1 MRKNVIVT
9 GATKGLGLSTV
20 NHLVKEGYRV
30 IGIARKN
37 SKSLQNLI
45 QKYGSTKIVFHQF
58 DLQELKE
65 IPSLIQ
71 QIISKHGPLYG
82 LINNAAIGSD
92 GLLATMHANDISNLL
107 KINLEAPI
115 LMAKFSC
122 RNMLLQGEGRIINIS
137 SIIADTGFNGLSVYG
152 ATKAGLVGFTKS
164 LSRELGRSNIT
175 VNCLSPGFMKTDM
188 TAILDSEKINSISRR
203 APLGLPTT
211 SDAAAAVVYLMS
223 TEANK
228 ITGTTITVDGGST
241 A

>member
-9 GATKGLGLSTV
+9 GATKGLGLSTA

-37 SKSLQNLI
+37 SKSLQDLI
-45 QKYGSTKIVFHQF
+45 QKYGPTKIVFHQF

-71 QIISKHGPLYG
+71 QITSKHGPLYG

-122 RNMLLQGEGRIINIS
+122 RNMLLQGEGRIINVS

-211 SDAAAAVVYLMS
+211 SDAAAAMVYLMS

>member
-1 MRKNVIVT
+1 MRKNVIIT
-9 GATKGLGLSTV
+9 GATKGLGLTTV

-37 SKSLQNLI
+37 SNSLKDLI
-45 QKYGSTKIVFHQF
+45 QKYGPTKIVFHQF
-58 DLQELKE
+58 DLKELKK

-71 QIISKHGPLYG
+71 QITSQHGPLYG
-82 LINNAAIGSD
+82 LINNAAIGTD
-92 GLLATMHANDISNLL
+92 GLLATMHANDIGNLL

-122 RNMLLQGEGRIINIS
+122 RNMLLQGEGRIINVS

-223 TEANK
+223 TKANK

>member
-9 GATKGLGLSTV
+9 GATKGLGLSTA
-20 NHLVKEGYRV
+20 NHLVKGGYRV

-37 SKSLQNLI
+37 SKNLQDLI
-45 QKYGSTKIVFHQF
+45 QKYGPTKIVFHQF

-71 QIISKHGPLYG
+71 QITSKHGPLYG